1 MNKKFLDLEGVK
13 LLWNKLKVRIDN
25 LMAFKAKQI
34 ENEIAN
40 NIKPVIQNF
49 MTDYFEQPEGQSFI
63 NDIVINYL
71 KTKNL
76 DKDQLVAVIKEAVI
90 NEVNSKFNK
99 NMDIIAQTNC
109 SLLNTNIRKWIS
121 TYISKD
127 NTQFRDII
135 NRICIESYDDVLKS
149 KVETTVNK
157 VFDTLMPNYIR
168 DHKLEITADVQKQI
182 QDIEQALLRK
192 LEITTAEAKFAT
204 KKEVDKKLNN
214 SDIMPISGQ
223 VINGIMV

>member
-40 NIKPVIQNF
+40 TIKPVIQNF

-76 DKDQLVAVIKEAVI
+76 DRDQLVATVKEAVI
-90 NEVNSKFNK
+90 NEVNSEFNK
-99 NMDIIAQTNC
+99 NMDIIAQVNC
-109 SLLNTNIRKWIS
+109 SLTKKEIKDWID
-121 TYISKD
+121 TYISTKSGK
-127 NTQFRDII
+127 FKSII
-135 NRICIESYDDVLKS
+135 NEIIILSYDPILKA
-149 KVETTVNK
+149 KVEDTAINALI
-157 VFDTLMPNYIR
+157 TLMPNYIR
-168 DHKLEITADVQKQI
+168 DHKIEITADVQKQI
-182 QDIEQALLRK
+182 QDIRLALLRK
-192 LEITTAEAKFAT
+192 LDIITAETKFAT
-204 KKEVDKKLNN
+204 KEEVNKKLNS